1 MRNGEMPSQQKFK
14 MYLKNGYK
22 GKGAF
27 IMKNTKRARRAAAF
41 AAAVVMAACAA
52 VPMSSSFSASAA
64 GNNTITI
71 TAVDGAAI
79 THNYEAYQVFKG
91 QYAAGSLG
99 NIDWGTGVDGTAIL
113 AELQSAAA
121 PLDVFNGA
129 KDAKDVAEK
138 LAAGVTKAD
147 DDTLAVAFAAVVG
160 KHLTAVKS
168 GTYANGEITGLDD
181 GYYLVQDASDSPS
194 GTGETNSGAKTRFIL
209 KVAGGG
215 NVNVTAKSSAPSV
228 IKKVK
233 EDDKTVTG
241 AVTVGAYTANAQY
254 NDVAD
259 YCIGENVP
267 FELISTMPST
277 YDDYTSYFYQFT
289 DTLASN
295 FTLNTNSI
303 AVKVVNADG
312 ETPLTATDYT
322 VSSQDESGK
331 FTITI
336 NDTKKITSIKKD
348 STIVVD
354 YNATLNDTAEIGLP
368 GQENKVDLTYSNN
381 PNYTGDGASTPEG
394 DKGKTPEDKV
404 IVFTYELDVTKYLGN
419 EETKADAEDG
429 TKAGFKLGNADG
441 SKWATV
447 DGNLRITGW
456 VDDVAAATEVTTDAT
471 GIFKFIGLD
480 DGKYTLRETTTPTG
494 YNTMADLTLTIG
506 ATTANNQVWS
516 GTASDALSAIK
527 LTMNSTNI
535 DGDVDKGNVEGSIIN
550 QKGSSLP
557 STGGIGTTMFYVGGG
572 VLVAGAGVLLITKKR
587 AKKDAE

>member
-1 MRNGEMPSQQKFK
+1 
-14 MYLKNGYK
+14 
-22 GKGAF
+22 
-27 IMKNTKRARRAAAF
+27 MKNTKRARRAAAF

-52 VPMSSSFSASAA
+52 VPMGSSFSASAA
-64 GNNTITI
+64 GNNSITI
-71 TAVDGAAI
+71 DGFNTTENNDNG
-79 THNYEAYQVFKG
+79 THTYEAYQVFAG
-91 QYAAGSLG
+91 QYAGGALG
-99 NIDWGTGVDGTAIL
+99 NITWGSGVDEKAIVDDL
-113 AELQSAAA
+113 ANATG
-121 PLDVFNGA
+121 D
-129 KDAKDVAEK
+129 
-138 LAAGVTKAD
+138 LAAFKGLDSPKAIAEELAKASD
-147 DDTLAVAFAAVVG
+147 DDAVAKAFAALVG
-160 KHLTAVKS
+160 KHLKDNAKS
-168 GTYANGEITGLDD
+168 GTYADGKITDLED
-181 GYYLVQDASDSPS
+181 GYYLVQDASNSPS
-194 GTGETNSGAKTRFIL
+194 DVTGANNNGAKTRFIL

-215 NVNVTAKSSAPSV
+215 NVTVTAKSSAPSV

-233 EDDKTVTG
+233 EDDKAVTG
-241 AVTVGAYTANAQY
+241 AVKVGSYTADAQY

-277 YDDYTSYFYQFT
+277 YNDYTSYFYQFT

-295 FTLNTNSI
+295 FTLNADSI

-312 ETPLTATDYT
+312 ETALTATTDYT
-322 VSSQDESGK
+322 VGAQDESGK

-336 NDTKKITSIKKD
+336 NDTKKIASITKD

-354 YNATLNDTAEIGLP
+354 YTAQLNSGAVIGLD

-381 PNYTGDGASTPEG
+381 PNYTGDGASTPNE

-404 IVFTYELDVTKYLGN
+404 IVFTYELDVTKYLGD
-419 EETKADAEDG
+419 EHTKANAEDG
-429 TKAGFKLGNADG
+429 TKAGFKLGNANG
-441 SKWATV
+441 TKWATV
-447 DGNLRITGW
+447 DENLRITDW

-480 DGKYTLRETTTPTG
+480 DGTYTLRETTTPTG
-494 YNTMADLTLTIG
+494 YNTMADLALTIG
-506 ATTANNQVWS
+506 ATTDNNQTWA

-527 LTMNSTNI
+527 LTINNEDTAGDTNTGI
-535 DGDVDKGNVEGSIIN
+535 VATKITN

>member
-1 MRNGEMPSQQKFK
+1 
-14 MYLKNGYK
+14 
-22 GKGAF
+22 
-27 IMKNTKRARRAAAF
+27 MKNTKRARRAAAF

-52 VPMSSSFSASAA
+52 IPMGSSFSASAA

-99 NIDWGTGVDGTAIL
+99 NIDWGTGVDGTTIL

-160 KHLTAVKS
+160 KHLTTVKS

-228 IKKVK
+228 VKKVK
-233 EDDKTVTG
+233 ENTDVSDYVYTDAIGQKTD
-241 AVTVGAYTANAQY
+241 ADY

-259 YCIGENVP
+259 YNIGDAVP
-267 FELISTMPST
+267 FKLYGTMPST
-277 YDDYTSYFYQFT
+277 IEDYSKYKYVFH
-289 DTLASN
+289 DTLSKQFDAPAAGNVSVKIDGTDAVGAN
-295 FTLNTNSI
+295 VNVDSTTN
-303 AVKVVNADG
+303 
-312 ETPLTATDYT
+312 
-322 VSSQDESGK
+322 
-331 FTITI
+331 TITVTFDDI
-336 NDTKKITSIKKD
+336 KAENTITKS
-348 STIVVD
+348 SVVTVE
-354 YNATLNDTAEIGLP
+354 YNAVLNSNAVIGLN
-368 GQENKVDLTYSNN
+368 GQENEVYLTYSNN
-381 PNYTGDGASTPEG
+381 PNWTGEGTPE
-394 DKGKTPEDKV
+394 DSGKTPEDKV
-404 IVFTYELDVTKYLGN
+404 IVFTYELDVTKYLGD
-419 EETKADAEDG
+419 EHTKANAEDG
-429 TKAGFKLGNADG
+429 TKAGFKLGNANG
-441 SKWATV
+441 TKWATV
-447 DGNLRITGW
+447 DENLRITGW

-471 GIFKFIGLD
+471 GIFKFVGLD
-480 DGKYTLRETTTPTG
+480 DGTYTLRETTTPTG
-494 YNTMADLTLTIG
+494 YNTMADLNLTID
-506 ATTANNQVWS
+506 ATTSNVQDWNFGAEDAAKS
-516 GTASDALSAIK
+516 ALSAIK
-527 LTMNSTNI
+527 LTMNNKETT
-535 DGDVDKGNVEGSIIN
+535 GDVNKGTVNGSIIN

>member
-1 MRNGEMPSQQKFK
+1 
-14 MYLKNGYK
+14 
-22 GKGAF
+22 
-27 IMKNTKRARRAAAF
+27 MKNTKRARRAAAF

-52 VPMSSSFSASAA
+52 VPMGSSFSASAA
-64 GNNTITI
+64 GNNSITI
-71 TAVDGAAI
+71 DGFNTTENNDNG
-79 THNYEAYQVFKG
+79 THTYEAYQVFAG
-91 QYAAGSLG
+91 QYAGGALG
-99 NIDWGTGVDGTAIL
+99 NITWGSGVDGKAIVDDL
-113 AELQSAAA
+113 ANATG
-121 PLDVFNGA
+121 D
-129 KDAKDVAEK
+129 
-138 LAAGVTKAD
+138 LAAFKGLDSPKAIAEELAKASD
-147 DDTLAVAFAAVVG
+147 DDAVAKAFAALVG
-160 KHLTAVKS
+160 KHLKDNAKS
-168 GTYANGEITGLDD
+168 GTYADGKITDLED
-181 GYYLVQDASDSPS
+181 GYYLVQDASNSPS
-194 GTGETNSGAKTRFIL
+194 DVTGANNNGAKTRFIL

-215 NVNVTAKSSAPSV
+215 NVTVTAKSSAPSV

-233 EDDKTVTG
+233 EDDKAVTG
-241 AVTVGAYTANAQY
+241 AVKVGSYTADAQY

-277 YDDYTSYFYQFT
+277 YNDYTSYFYQFT

-295 FTLNTNSI
+295 FTLNADSI

-312 ETPLTATDYT
+312 ETALTATTDYT
-322 VSSQDESGK
+322 VGAQDESGK

-336 NDTKKITSIKKD
+336 NDTKKIASITKD

-354 YNATLNDTAEIGLP
+354 YTAQLNSGAVIGLD

-381 PNYTGDGASTPEG
+381 PNYTGDGASTPNE

-404 IVFTYELDVTKYLGN
+404 IVFTYELDVTKYLGD
-419 EETKADAEDG
+419 EHTKANAEDG
-429 TKAGFKLGNADG
+429 TKAGFKLGNANG
-441 SKWATV
+441 TKWATV
-447 DGNLRITGW
+447 DENLRITDW

-480 DGKYTLRETTTPTG
+480 DGTYTLRETTTPTG
-494 YNTMADLTLTIG
+494 YNTMADLALTIG
-506 ATTANNQVWS
+506 ATTDNNQTWA

-527 LTMNSTNI
+527 LTINNEDTAGDTNTGI
-535 DGDVDKGNVEGSIIN
+535 VATKITN

-572 VLVAGAGVLLITKKR
+572 VLVAGAGVILITKKR

>member
-1 MRNGEMPSQQKFK
+1 
-14 MYLKNGYK
+14 
-22 GKGAF
+22 
-27 IMKNTKRARRAAAF
+27 MKNTKRARRAAAF

-295 FTLNTNSI
+295 FTLHTNSI

>member
-1 MRNGEMPSQQKFK
+1 
-14 MYLKNGYK
+14 
-22 GKGAF
+22 
-27 IMKNTKRARRAAAF
+27 MKNTKRARRAAAF

-52 VPMSSSFSASAA
+52 VPMGSSFSASAA
-64 GNNTITI
+64 GNNSITI
-71 TAVDGAAI
+71 DGFNTTENNDNG
-79 THNYEAYQVFKG
+79 THTYEAYQVFAG
-91 QYAAGSLG
+91 QYAGGALG
-99 NIDWGTGVDGTAIL
+99 NITWGSGVDGKAIVDDL
-113 AELQSAAA
+113 ANAMG
-121 PLDVFNGA
+121 D
-129 KDAKDVAEK
+129 
-138 LAAGVTKAD
+138 LAAFKGLDSPKAIAEELAKASD
-147 DDTLAVAFAAVVG
+147 DDAVAKAFAALVG
-160 KHLTAVKS
+160 KHLKDNAKS
-168 GTYANGEITGLDD
+168 GTYADGKITDLED
-181 GYYLVQDASDSPS
+181 GYYLVQDASNSPS
-194 GTGETNSGAKTRFIL
+194 DVTGANNNGAKTRFIL

-215 NVNVTAKSSAPSV
+215 NVTVTAKSSAPSV

-233 EDDKTVTG
+233 EDDKAVTG
-241 AVTVGAYTANAQY
+241 AVKVGSYTADAQY

-277 YDDYTSYFYQFT
+277 YNDYTSYFYQFT

-295 FTLNTNSI
+295 FTLNADNI

-312 ETPLTATDYT
+312 ETALTATTDYT
-322 VSSQDESGK
+322 VGAQDESGK

-336 NDTKKITSIKKD
+336 NDTKKIASITKD

-354 YNATLNDTAEIGLP
+354 YTAQLNSGAVIGLD

-381 PNYTGDGASTPEG
+381 PNYTGDGASTPNE

-404 IVFTYELDVTKYLGN
+404 IVFTYELDVTKYLGD
-419 EETKADAEDG
+419 EHTKANAEDG
-429 TKAGFKLGNADG
+429 TKAGFKLGNANG
-441 SKWATV
+441 TKWATV
-447 DGNLRITGW
+447 DENLRITDW

-480 DGKYTLRETTTPTG
+480 DGTYTLRETTTPTG
-494 YNTMADLTLTIG
+494 YNTMADLALTIG
-506 ATTANNQVWS
+506 ATTDNNQTWA

-527 LTMNSTNI
+527 LTINNEDTAGDTNTGI
-535 DGDVDKGNVEGSIIN
+535 VATKITN

>member
-1 MRNGEMPSQQKFK
+1 
-14 MYLKNGYK
+14 
-22 GKGAF
+22 
-27 IMKNTKRARRAAAF
+27 MKNTKRARRAAAF

-52 VPMSSSFSASAA
+52 VPMGSSFSASAA
-64 GNNTITI
+64 GNNSITI
-71 TAVDGAAI
+71 DGFNTTENNDNG
-79 THNYEAYQVFKG
+79 THTYEAYQVFAG
-91 QYAAGSLG
+91 QYAGGALG
-99 NIDWGTGVDGTAIL
+99 NITWGSGVDGKAIVDDL
-113 AELQSAAA
+113 ANATG
-121 PLDVFNGA
+121 D
-129 KDAKDVAEK
+129 
-138 LAAGVTKAD
+138 LAAFKGLDSPKAIAEELAKASD
-147 DDTLAVAFAAVVG
+147 DDAVAKAFAALVG
-160 KHLTAVKS
+160 KHLKDNAKS
-168 GTYANGEITGLDD
+168 GTYADGKITDLED
-181 GYYLVQDASDSPS
+181 GYYLVQDASNSPS
-194 GTGETNSGAKTRFIL
+194 DVTGANNNGAKTRFIL

-215 NVNVTAKSSAPSV
+215 NVTVTAKSSAPSV

-233 EDDKTVTG
+233 EDDKAVTG
-241 AVTVGAYTANAQY
+241 AVKVGSYTADAQY

-277 YDDYTSYFYQFT
+277 YNDYTSYFYQFT

-295 FTLNTNSI
+295 FTLNADSI

-312 ETPLTATDYT
+312 ETALTATTDYT
-322 VSSQDESGK
+322 VGAQDESGK

-336 NDTKKITSIKKD
+336 NDTKKIASITKD

-354 YNATLNDTAEIGLP
+354 YTAQLNSGAVIGLD

-381 PNYTGDGASTPEG
+381 PNYTGDGASTPNE

-404 IVFTYELDVTKYLGN
+404 IVFTYELDVTKYLGD
-419 EETKADAEDG
+419 EHTKANAEDG
-429 TKAGFKLGNADG
+429 TKAGFKLGNANG
-441 SKWATV
+441 TKWATV
-447 DGNLRITGW
+447 DENLRITDW

-480 DGKYTLRETTTPTG
+480 NGTYTLRETTTPTG
-494 YNTMADLTLTIG
+494 YNTMADLALTIG
-506 ATTANNQVWS
+506 ATTDNNQTWA

-527 LTMNSTNI
+527 LTINNEDTAGDTNTGI
-535 DGDVDKGNVEGSIIN
+535 VATKITN

>member
-1 MRNGEMPSQQKFK
+1 
-14 MYLKNGYK
+14 
-22 GKGAF
+22 
-27 IMKNTKRARRAAAF
+27 MKNTKRARRAAAF

-194 GTGETNSGAKTRFIL
+194 GTGETNSSAKTRFIL

-233 EDDKTVTG
+233 EDDKPVTG

-404 IVFTYELDVTKYLGN
+404 IVFTYELDVTKYLGDEKTTAN
-419 EETKADAEDG
+419 ATEG

-447 DGNLRITGW
+447 GTDMKIIGW
-456 VDDVAAATEVTTDAT
+456 VDNVADATEVTTDAE

-480 DGKYTLRETTTPTG
+480 DGTYTLRETTTPTG

-516 GTASDALSAIK
+516 GTASDALSAIE
-527 LTMNSTNI
+527 LTMNSTNTA
-535 DGDVDKGNVEGSIIN
+535 GDVNKGTVNGSITN

>member
-1 MRNGEMPSQQKFK
+1 
-14 MYLKNGYK
+14 
-22 GKGAF
+22 
-27 IMKNTKRARRAAAF
+27 MKNTKRARRAAAF

-52 VPMSSSFSASAA
+52 IPMGSSFSASAA
-64 GNNTITI
+64 GNNSITI
-71 TAVDGAAI
+71 DGFN
-79 THNYEAYQVFKG
+79 TTGNNDNGNHTYEAYQVFAG
-91 QYAAGSLG
+91 QYAGGALG
-99 NIDWGTGVDGTAIL
+99 NITWGSGVDGTAIL

-121 PLDVFNGA
+121 PLDVFNSA

-138 LAAGVTKAD
+138 LATGVTKAD

-168 GTYANGEITGLDD
+168 GTYANGAITGLDD
-181 GYYLVQDASDSPS
+181 GYYLVQDASDSPDS
-194 GTGETNSGAKTRFIL
+194 TVGANNNGAKTRFIL

-215 NVNVTAKSSAPSV
+215 NVTVTAKSSAPSV

-233 EDDKTVTG
+233 EDDKTVEG
-241 AVTVGAYTANAQY
+241 DVKVGSYTADAQY

-289 DTLASN
+289 DTLATN
-295 FTLNTNSI
+295 FTLNTGSI
-303 AVKVVNADG
+303 SVNVVNAG
-312 ETPLTATDYT
+312 TKTPLTAGNDYT
-322 VSSQDESGK
+322 VSSQDDTGK

-336 NDTKKITSIKKD
+336 NDTKKITAITKD

-354 YNATLNDTAEIGLP
+354 YTAQLSSGAVIGLD

-381 PNYTGDGASTPEG
+381 PNYTGKGEETPEG

-404 IVFTYELDVTKYLGN
+404 IVFTYELDVTKYLGDEHTLAN
-419 EETKADAEDG
+419 DADG

-447 DGNLRITGW
+447 DDDLRITGW
-456 VDDVAAATEVTTDAT
+456 VDDVKDANEVTTDAT

-480 DGKYTLRETTTPTG
+480 DGTYTLRETTTPTG
-494 YNTMADLTLTIG
+494 YNTMADLALTIG
-506 ATTANNQVWS
+506 ATTANNQTWA

-527 LTMNSTNI
+527 LTMNNKETT
-535 DGDVDKGNVEGSIIN
+535 GDVTEGKVEGSIIN
-550 QKGSSLP
+550 QKGSTLP

>member
-160 KHLTAVKS
+160 KHLTAVKR

>member
-1 MRNGEMPSQQKFK
+1 
-14 MYLKNGYK
+14 
-22 GKGAF
+22 
-27 IMKNTKRARRAAAF
+27 MKNTKRARRAAAF

-52 VPMSSSFSASAA
+52 VPMGSSFSASAA
-64 GNNTITI
+64 GNNSITI
-71 TAVDGAAI
+71 DGFNTTENNDNG
-79 THNYEAYQVFKG
+79 THTYEAYQVFAG
-91 QYAAGSLG
+91 QYAGGALG
-99 NIDWGTGVDGTAIL
+99 NITWGSGVDGKAIVDDL
-113 AELQSAAA
+113 ANATG
-121 PLDVFNGA
+121 D
-129 KDAKDVAEK
+129 
-138 LAAGVTKAD
+138 LAAFKGLDSPKAIAEELAKASD
-147 DDTLAVAFAAVVG
+147 DAVAKAFAALVG
-160 KHLTAVKS
+160 KHLKDNAKS
-168 GTYANGEITGLDD
+168 GTYADGKITDLED
-181 GYYLVQDASDSPS
+181 GYYLVQDASNSPS
-194 GTGETNSGAKTRFIL
+194 DVTGANNNGAKTRFIL

-215 NVNVTAKSSAPSV
+215 NVTVTAKSSAPSV

-233 EDDKTVTG
+233 EDDKAVTG
-241 AVTVGAYTANAQY
+241 AVKVGSYTADAQY

-277 YDDYTSYFYQFT
+277 YNDYTSYFYQFT

-295 FTLNTNSI
+295 FTLNADSI

-312 ETPLTATDYT
+312 ETALTATTDYT
-322 VSSQDESGK
+322 VGAQDESGK

-336 NDTKKITSIKKD
+336 NDTKKIASITKD

-354 YNATLNDTAEIGLP
+354 YTAQLNSGAVIGLD

-381 PNYTGDGASTPEG
+381 PNYTGDGASTPNE

-404 IVFTYELDVTKYLGN
+404 IVFTYELDVTKYLGD
-419 EETKADAEDG
+419 EHTKANAEDG
-429 TKAGFKLGNADG
+429 TKAGFKLGNANG
-441 SKWATV
+441 TKWATV
-447 DGNLRITGW
+447 DENLRITDW

-480 DGKYTLRETTTPTG
+480 DGTYTLRETTTPTG
-494 YNTMADLTLTIG
+494 YNTMADLALTIG
-506 ATTANNQVWS
+506 ATTDNNQTWA

-527 LTMNSTNI
+527 LTINNEDTAGDTNTGI
-535 DGDVDKGNVEGSIIN
+535 VATKITN

>member
-22 GKGAF
+22 GKEAF

>member
-1 MRNGEMPSQQKFK
+1 
-14 MYLKNGYK
+14 
-22 GKGAF
+22 
-27 IMKNTKRARRAAAF
+27 MKNTKRARRAAAF
-41 AAAVVMAACAA
+41 VAAVVMAACAA
-52 VPMSSSFSASAA
+52 VPMSSSFSASAV
-64 GNNTITI
+64 GNNSITI
-71 TAVDGAAI
+71 SDFNTTGNNDNG
-79 THNYEAYQVFKG
+79 THTYEAYQVFAG
-91 QYAAGSLG
+91 QYADGVLSNITWGS
-99 NIDWGTGVDGTAIL
+99 GVDGDAIVTDL
-113 AELQSAAA
+113 ANATGTLAAFKGLDSAKAI
-121 PLDVFNGA
+121 
-129 KDAKDVAEK
+129 AEK
-138 LAAGVTKAD
+138 LAEATD
-147 DDTLAVAFAAVVG
+147 DDAVAKAFAALVG
-160 KHLTAVKS
+160 NHLKTGSAS
-168 GTYANGEITGLDD
+168 GTSSSGKIENLDD

-194 GTGETNSGAKTRFIL
+194 DTMGTNNNGAKTRFIL

-215 NVNVTAKSSAPSV
+215 DVKVTAKSSAPSV

-233 EDDKTVTG
+233 EDDKTVDGT
-241 AVTVGAYTANAQY
+241 VTVGSYTADKQY

-289 DTLASN
+289 DTLATN
-295 FTLNTNSI
+295 FTLNKGSI
-303 AVKVVNADG
+303 SVNVVNAG
-312 ETPLTATDYT
+312 TKTPLTATDYT
-322 VSSQDESGK
+322 VSTQDDTGK

-336 NDTKKITSIKKD
+336 NDTKKITAITKD

-354 YNATLNDTAEIGLP
+354 YTAQLNSGAVIGLD

-381 PNYTGDGASTPEG
+381 PNYTGKGEETPEG

-404 IVFTYELDVTKYLGN
+404 IVFTYELDVTKYLGD
-419 EETKADAEDG
+419 EKTKADAEDG

-447 DGNLRITGW
+447 DSNLRITGW
-456 VDDVAAATEVTTDAT
+456 VDDVTTATEVTTDAT

-480 DGKYTLRETTTPTG
+480 DGTYTLRETTTPTG
-494 YNTMADLTLTIG
+494 YNTMADLALTIG
-506 ATTANNQVWS
+506 ATTANNQTWA
-516 GTASDALSAIK
+516 GTASDALTAIK
-527 LTMNSTNI
+527 LTMNNKDTNGSVS
-535 DGDVDKGNVEGSIIN
+535 DGKVEGSIIN

>member
-1 MRNGEMPSQQKFK
+1 
-14 MYLKNGYK
+14 
-22 GKGAF
+22 
-27 IMKNTKRARRAAAF
+27 MKNTKRARRAAAF

-52 VPMSSSFSASAA
+52 VPMGSSFSASAE
-64 GNNTITI
+64 GNNTIAIEGFNT
-71 TAVDGAAI
+71 TENNDNGAH
-79 THNYEAYQVFKG
+79 TYEAYQIFSG
-91 QYAAGSLG
+91 TYAGGVLS
-99 NIDWGTGVDGTAIL
+99 NIDWGSGIDSTKKTELLDAIKAIKVGEGTPFVDCT
-113 AELQSAAA
+113 
-121 PLDVFNGA
+121 
-129 KDAKDVAEK
+129 DAKSVAK
-138 LAAGVTKAD
+138 VLSDANAVFDADITKQ
-147 DDTLAVAFAAVVG
+147 FASVVG
-160 KHLTAVKS
+160 KFLNPAADGHKESTSAEGKYDIS
-168 GTYANGEITGLDD
+168 NLDD
-181 GYYLVQDASDSPS
+181 GYYLVQDASNSPS
-194 GTGETNSGAKTRFIL
+194 DVTGANNNGAKTRFIL

-215 NVNVTAKSSAPSV
+215 EVKVTAKSSAPSV

-233 EDDKTVTG
+233 EDDKPVTG
-241 AVTVGAYTANAQY
+241 DVTVGSYTADAQY

-289 DTLASN
+289 DTLAKN
-295 FTLNTNSI
+295 FTLNTDSI
-303 AVKVVNADG
+303 AVKVVNANG
-312 ETPLTATDYT
+312 ETALATTDYT
-322 VSSQDESGK
+322 VGEQDDASGK

-336 NDTKKITSIKKD
+336 NDTKKITAITKD

-354 YNATLNDTAEIGLP
+354 YTAQLNSGAVIGLD

-381 PNYTGDGASTPEG
+381 PNYTGKGEETPEG

-404 IVFTYELDVTKYLGN
+404 IVFTYELDVTKYLGD
-419 EETKADAEDG
+419 EHTKANAEDG

-447 DGNLRITGW
+447 DDDLRITGW
-456 VDDVAAATEVTTDAT
+456 VDNDAAATEVTTDAT

-480 DGKYTLRETTTPTG
+480 DGTYTLRETTTPTG
-494 YNTMADLTLTIG
+494 YNTMADLALTIG
-506 ATTANNQVWS
+506 ATTANDQDWA

-527 LTMNSTNI
+527 LTINKVDTAGDTNTGI
-535 DGDVDKGNVEGSIIN
+535 VATEITN
-550 QKGSSLP
+550 QKGSTLP

>member
-1 MRNGEMPSQQKFK
+1 
-14 MYLKNGYK
+14 
-22 GKGAF
+22 
-27 IMKNTKRARRAAAF
+27 MKNTKRARRAVAF

>member
-1 MRNGEMPSQQKFK
+1 
-14 MYLKNGYK
+14 
-22 GKGAF
+22 
-27 IMKNTKRARRAAAF
+27 MKNTKRARRAAAF

-52 VPMSSSFSASAA
+52 VPMGSSFSASAA
-64 GNNTITI
+64 GNNSITI
-71 TAVDGAAI
+71 DGFNTTENNDNG
-79 THNYEAYQVFKG
+79 THTYEAYQVFAG
-91 QYAAGSLG
+91 QYAGGALG
-99 NIDWGTGVDGTAIL
+99 NITWGSGVDGKAIVDDL
-113 AELQSAAA
+113 ANATG
-121 PLDVFNGA
+121 D
-129 KDAKDVAEK
+129 
-138 LAAGVTKAD
+138 LAAFKGLDSPKAIAEELAKASD
-147 DDTLAVAFAAVVG
+147 DDAVAKAFAALVG
-160 KHLTAVKS
+160 KHLKDNAKS
-168 GTYANGEITGLDD
+168 GTYADGKITDLED
-181 GYYLVQDASDSPS
+181 GYYLVQDASNSPS
-194 GTGETNSGAKTRFIL
+194 DVTGANNNGAKTRFIL

-215 NVNVTAKSSAPSV
+215 NVTVTAKSSAPSV

-233 EDDKTVTG
+233 EDDKAVTG
-241 AVTVGAYTANAQY
+241 AVKVGSYTADAQY

-277 YDDYTSYFYQFT
+277 YNDYTSYFYQFT

-295 FTLNTNSI
+295 FTLNADSI

-312 ETPLTATDYT
+312 ETALTATTDYT
-322 VSSQDESGK
+322 VGAQDESGK

-336 NDTKKITSIKKD
+336 NDTKKIASITKD

-354 YNATLNDTAEIGLP
+354 YTAQLNSGAVIGLD

-381 PNYTGDGASTPEG
+381 PNYTGDGASTPNE

-404 IVFTYELDVTKYLGN
+404 IVFTYELDVTKYLGD
-419 EETKADAEDG
+419 EHTKANAEDG
-429 TKAGFKLGNADG
+429 TKAGFKLGNANG
-441 SKWATV
+441 TKWATV
-447 DGNLRITGW
+447 DENLRITDW

-480 DGKYTLRETTTPTG
+480 DGTYTLRETTTPTG
-494 YNTMADLTLTIG
+494 YNTMADLALTIG
-506 ATTANNQVWS
+506 ATTDNNQTWA

-527 LTMNSTNI
+527 LTINNEDTAGDTNTGI
-535 DGDVDKGNVEGSIIN
+535 VATKITN

>member
-1 MRNGEMPSQQKFK
+1 
-14 MYLKNGYK
+14 
-22 GKGAF
+22 
-27 IMKNTKRARRAAAF
+27 MKNTKRARRAAAF

-441 SKWATV
+441 SKWAAV

>member
-1 MRNGEMPSQQKFK
+1 
-14 MYLKNGYK
+14 
-22 GKGAF
+22 
-27 IMKNTKRARRAAAF
+27 MKNTKRARRAAAF

-52 VPMSSSFSASAA
+52 VPMGSSFSASAA
-64 GNNTITI
+64 GNNSITI
-71 TAVDGAAI
+71 DGFNTTENNDNG
-79 THNYEAYQVFKG
+79 THTYEAYQVFAG
-91 QYAAGSLG
+91 QYAGGALG
-99 NIDWGTGVDGTAIL
+99 NITWGSGVDGKAIVDDL
-113 AELQSAAA
+113 ANATG
-121 PLDVFNGA
+121 D
-129 KDAKDVAEK
+129 
-138 LAAGVTKAD
+138 LAAFKGLDSPKAIAEELAKASD
-147 DDTLAVAFAAVVG
+147 DDAVAKAFAALVG
-160 KHLTAVKS
+160 KHLKDNAKS
-168 GTYANGEITGLDD
+168 GTYADGKITDLED
-181 GYYLVQDASDSPS
+181 GYYLVQDASNSPS
-194 GTGETNSGAKTRFIL
+194 DVTGANNNGAKTWFIL

-215 NVNVTAKSSAPSV
+215 NVTVTAKSSAPSV

-233 EDDKTVTG
+233 EDDKAVTG
-241 AVTVGAYTANAQY
+241 AVKVGSYTADAQY

-277 YDDYTSYFYQFT
+277 YNDYTSYFYQFT

-295 FTLNTNSI
+295 FTLNADSI

-312 ETPLTATDYT
+312 ETALTATTDYT
-322 VSSQDESGK
+322 VGAQDESGK

-336 NDTKKITSIKKD
+336 NDTKKIASITKD

-354 YNATLNDTAEIGLP
+354 YTAQLNSGAVIGLD

-381 PNYTGDGASTPEG
+381 PNYTGDGASTPNE

-404 IVFTYELDVTKYLGN
+404 IVFTYELDVTKYLGD
-419 EETKADAEDG
+419 EHTKANAEDG
-429 TKAGFKLGNADG
+429 TKAGFKLGNANG
-441 SKWATV
+441 TKWATV
-447 DGNLRITGW
+447 DENLRITDW

-480 DGKYTLRETTTPTG
+480 DGTYTLRETTTPTG
-494 YNTMADLTLTIG
+494 YNTMADLALTIG
-506 ATTANNQVWS
+506 ATTDNNQTWA

-527 LTMNSTNI
+527 LTINNEDTAGDTNTGI
-535 DGDVDKGNVEGSIIN
+535 VATKITN

>member
-1 MRNGEMPSQQKFK
+1 
-14 MYLKNGYK
+14 
-22 GKGAF
+22 
-27 IMKNTKRARRAAAF
+27 MKNTKRARRAAAF

-52 VPMSSSFSASAA
+52 VPMGSSFSASAA
-64 GNNTITI
+64 GNNSITI
-71 TAVDGAAI
+71 DGFNTTENNDNG
-79 THNYEAYQVFKG
+79 THTYEAYQVFAG
-91 QYAAGSLG
+91 QYAGGALG
-99 NIDWGTGVDGTAIL
+99 NITWGSGVDGKAIVDDL
-113 AELQSAAA
+113 ANATG
-121 PLDVFNGA
+121 D
-129 KDAKDVAEK
+129 
-138 LAAGVTKAD
+138 LAAFKGLDSPKAIAEELAKASD
-147 DDTLAVAFAAVVG
+147 DDAVAKAFAALVG
-160 KHLTAVKS
+160 KHLKDNAKS
-168 GTYANGEITGLDD
+168 GTYADGKITDLED
-181 GYYLVQDASDSPS
+181 GYYLVQDASNSPS
-194 GTGETNSGAKTRFIL
+194 DVTGANNNGAKTRFIL

-215 NVNVTAKSSAPSV
+215 NVTVTAKSSAPSV

-233 EDDKTVTG
+233 EDDKAVTG
-241 AVTVGAYTANAQY
+241 AVKVGSYTADAQY

-277 YDDYTSYFYQFT
+277 YNDYTSYFYQFT

-295 FTLNTNSI
+295 FTLNADSI

-312 ETPLTATDYT
+312 ETALTATTDYT
-322 VSSQDESGK
+322 VGAQDESGK

-336 NDTKKITSIKKD
+336 NDTKKIASITKD

-354 YNATLNDTAEIGLP
+354 YTAQLNSGAVIGLD

-381 PNYTGDGASTPEG
+381 PNYTGDGASTPNE

-404 IVFTYELDVTKYLGN
+404 IVFTYELDVTKYLGD
-419 EETKADAEDG
+419 EHTKANAEDG
-429 TKAGFKLGNADG
+429 TKAGFKLGNANG
-441 SKWATV
+441 TKWATV
-447 DGNLRITGW
+447 DENLRITDW

-480 DGKYTLRETTTPTG
+480 DGTYTLRETTTPTG
-494 YNTMADLTLTIG
+494 YNTMADLALTIG
-506 ATTANNQVWS
+506 ATTDNNQIWA

-527 LTMNSTNI
+527 LTINNEDTAGDTNTGI
-535 DGDVDKGNVEGSIIN
+535 VATKITN

>member
-1 MRNGEMPSQQKFK
+1 
-14 MYLKNGYK
+14 
-22 GKGAF
+22 
-27 IMKNTKRARRAAAF
+27 MKNTKRARRAAAF

-52 VPMSSSFSASAA
+52 VPMGSSFSASAA
-64 GNNTITI
+64 GNNSITI
-71 TAVDGAAI
+71 DGFNTTENNDNG
-79 THNYEAYQVFKG
+79 THTYEAYQVFAG
-91 QYAAGSLG
+91 QYAGGALG
-99 NIDWGTGVDGTAIL
+99 NITWGSGVDGKAIVDDL
-113 AELQSAAA
+113 ANATG
-121 PLDVFNGA
+121 D
-129 KDAKDVAEK
+129 
-138 LAAGVTKAD
+138 LAAFKGLDSPKAIAEELAKASD
-147 DDTLAVAFAAVVG
+147 DDAVAKAFAALVG
-160 KHLTAVKS
+160 KHLKDNAKS
-168 GTYANGEITGLDD
+168 GTYADGKITDLED
-181 GYYLVQDASDSPS
+181 GYYLVQDASNSPS
-194 GTGETNSGAKTRFIL
+194 DVTGANNNGAKTRFIL

-215 NVNVTAKSSAPSV
+215 NVTVTAKSSAPSV

-233 EDDKTVTG
+233 EDDKAVTG
-241 AVTVGAYTANAQY
+241 AVKVGSYTADAQY

-277 YDDYTSYFYQFT
+277 YNDYTSYFYQFT

-295 FTLNTNSI
+295 FTLNADSI

-312 ETPLTATDYT
+312 ETALTATTDYT
-322 VSSQDESGK
+322 VGAQDESGK

-336 NDTKKITSIKKD
+336 NDTKKIASITKD

-354 YNATLNDTAEIGLP
+354 YTAQLNSGAVIGLD

-381 PNYTGDGASTPEG
+381 PNYTGDGASTPNE

-404 IVFTYELDVTKYLGN
+404 IVFTYELDVTKYLGD
-419 EETKADAEDG
+419 EHTKANAEDG
-429 TKAGFKLGNADG
+429 TKAGFKLGNANG
-441 SKWATV
+441 TKWATV
-447 DGNLRITGW
+447 DENLRITDW

-480 DGKYTLRETTTPTG
+480 DGTYALRETTTPTG
-494 YNTMADLTLTIG
+494 YNTMADLALTIG
-506 ATTANNQVWS
+506 ATTDNNQTWA

-527 LTMNSTNI
+527 LTINNEDTAGDTNTGI
-535 DGDVDKGNVEGSIIN
+535 VATKITN

>member
-1 MRNGEMPSQQKFK
+1 
-14 MYLKNGYK
+14 
-22 GKGAF
+22 
-27 IMKNTKRARRAAAF
+27 MKNTKRARRAAAF

-52 VPMSSSFSASAA
+52 VPMSSSFSASAV
-64 GNNTITI
+64 GNNSITI
-71 TAVDGAAI
+71 TAVDGVDI
-79 THNYEAYQVFKG
+79 THSYEAYQVFKG

-121 PLDVFNGA
+121 PLDVFNSA

-138 LAAGVTKAD
+138 LATGVTKAD

-168 GTYANGEITGLDD
+168 GTYANGAITGLDD

-209 KVAGGG
+209 KVAGG

-241 AVTVGAYTANAQY
+241 AVTVGSYTADKQY

-312 ETPLTATDYT
+312 ETALTANDDYT

-381 PNYTGDGASTPEG
+381 PNYTGKGEETPEG

-404 IVFTYELDVTKYLGN
+404 IVFTYELDVTKYLGD
-419 EETKADAEDG
+419 EKTKANATDG

-480 DGKYTLRETTTPTG
+480 DGVYTLKETTTPTG

-506 ATTANNQVWS
+506 ATTVNNQVWS

-527 LTMNSTNI
+527 LTMNSTNT

>member
-1 MRNGEMPSQQKFK
+1 
-14 MYLKNGYK
+14 
-22 GKGAF
+22 
-27 IMKNTKRARRAAAF
+27 MKNTKRARRAAAF

-160 KHLTAVKS
+160 KYLTAVKS

-241 AVTVGAYTANAQY
+241 DVKVGSYTANAQY

-527 LTMNSTNI
+527 LTMNSTNT

>member
-1 MRNGEMPSQQKFK
+1 
-14 MYLKNGYK
+14 
-22 GKGAF
+22 
-27 IMKNTKRARRAAAF
+27 MKNTKRARRAAAF

-121 PLDVFNGA
+121 PLDVFNSA

-138 LAAGVTKAD
+138 LATGVTKAD

-168 GTYANGEITGLDD
+168 GTYANGAITGLDD

-209 KVAGGG
+209 KVAGG

-254 NDVAD
+254 NDAAD

-295 FTLNTNSI
+295 FTLNTDSI

-312 ETPLTATDYT
+312 ETSLTATDYT

-336 NDTKKITSIKKD
+336 NDTKKITAITKD

-354 YNATLNDTAEIGLP
+354 YNATLNNTAEIGLP

>member
-1 MRNGEMPSQQKFK
+1 
-14 MYLKNGYK
+14 
-22 GKGAF
+22 
-27 IMKNTKRARRAAAF
+27 MKNTKRARRAAAF

-52 VPMSSSFSASAA
+52 VPMGSSFSASAA
-64 GNNTITI
+64 GNNSITI
-71 TAVDGAAI
+71 DGFNTTENNDNG
-79 THNYEAYQVFKG
+79 THTYEAYQVFAG
-91 QYAAGSLG
+91 QYAGGALG
-99 NIDWGTGVDGTAIL
+99 NITWGSGVDGKAIVDDL
-113 AELQSAAA
+113 ANATG
-121 PLDVFNGA
+121 D
-129 KDAKDVAEK
+129 
-138 LAAGVTKAD
+138 LAAFKGLDSPKAIAEELAKASD
-147 DDTLAVAFAAVVG
+147 DDAVAKAFAALVG
-160 KHLTAVKS
+160 KHLKDNAKS
-168 GTYANGEITGLDD
+168 GTYADGKITDLED
-181 GYYLVQDASDSPS
+181 GYYLVQDASNSPS
-194 GTGETNSGAKTRFIL
+194 DVTGANNNGAKTRFIL

-215 NVNVTAKSSAPSV
+215 NVTVTAKSSAPSV

-233 EDDKTVTG
+233 EDDKAVTG
-241 AVTVGAYTANAQY
+241 AVKVGSYTADAQY

-277 YDDYTSYFYQFT
+277 YNDYTSYFYQFT

-295 FTLNTNSI
+295 FTLNADSI

-312 ETPLTATDYT
+312 ETALTATTDYT
-322 VSSQDESGK
+322 VGAQDESGK

-336 NDTKKITSIKKD
+336 NDTKKIASITKD

-354 YNATLNDTAEIGLP
+354 YTAQLNSGAVIGLD

-381 PNYTGDGASTPEG
+381 PNYTGDGASTPNE

-404 IVFTYELDVTKYLGN
+404 IVFTYELDVTKYLGD
-419 EETKADAEDG
+419 EHTKANAEDG
-429 TKAGFKLGNADG
+429 TKAGFKLGNANG
-441 SKWATV
+441 NKWATV
-447 DGNLRITGW
+447 DENLRITDW

-480 DGKYTLRETTTPTG
+480 DGTYTLRETTTPTG
-494 YNTMADLTLTIG
+494 YNTMADLALTIG
-506 ATTANNQVWS
+506 ATTDNNQTWA

-527 LTMNSTNI
+527 LTINNEDTAGDTNTGI
-535 DGDVDKGNVEGSIIN
+535 VATKITN